1 MDLQLRAVDTSYV
14 NQTWPLV
21 EKYINDAL
29 TSSPE
34 FPDWAANYKTEHVQ
48 AFLSSGTWV
57 LIVAIDEKANV
68 HGACTVSFINSPLH
82 RVAFITSIGGKLVS
96 NKNTFEQ
103 LKRILQAYG
112 ATKIQGYGRESI
124 VRLWRRLFGFEAR
137 NTLVEV
143 LL

>member
-1 MDLQLRAVDTSYV
+1 MSLEIKVVDKDYV

-21 EKYINDAL
+21 EKYISEAL
-29 TSSPE
+29 TSSPD
-34 FPDWAANYKTEHVQ
+34 FPDWSANYTTEHVR
-48 AFLSSGTWV
+48 AFLAAGNWL
-57 LIVAIDEKANV
+57 LIVAVDEEESV
-68 HGACTVSFINSPLH
+68 HGACTVSFINYPLH

-96 NKNTFEQ
+96 SKDTFEQ
-103 LKRILQAYG
+103 LKRILQSYG

-143 LL
+143 RL

>member
-1 MDLQLRAVDTSYV
+1 MNLVLRPVDAAYV
-14 NQTWPLV
+14 NQTWPLA
-21 EKYINDAL
+21 EQYIRDAL
-29 TSSPE
+29 TSSPD
-34 FPDWAANYKTEHVQ
+34 FPDWAANYRTEHVQ
-48 AFLSSGTWV
+48 AFLAAGTWL
-57 LIVAIDEKANV
+57 LIVAVDEEANV
-68 HGACTVSFINSPLH
+68 HGACTVSFMNYPLH

-96 NKNTFEQ
+96 NQNTFEQ

-124 VRLWRRLFGFEAR
+124 VRLWKRYNFEPR